1 MIRSGGE
8 LMLDYNLEQRGEA
21 SLYEYVYQQIRDDI
35 VAGRIAAGEHLPS
48 KRAFASHLGISVIT
62 IENAYSQLLA
72 EGYICSKPRRG
83 YYACELPEAPVLASA
98 AEDADR
104 DSAPA
109 GLNAHDTGGQP
120 EQFAPLSPSALEAAR
135 LWQSALRATLTSEDE
150 REIFSPAPAQ
160 GTARLRRAIAH
171 HLRGTRGMNVNP
183 DNIVIGAGAQLL
195 DTMLVQLLGTDK
207 VYAVEDPGYLRLTR
221 IYQAMGCEVRHIAL
235 DGEGV
240 DLGALQNAGTDVLH
254 LMPSH
259 QYPTGLVTSIA
270 RRYALLSWAAE
281 QLGRYLI
288 EDDFDCEF
296 RLAGKPIP
304 ALASID
310 AAQSVIYTNTFSK
323 SLSSALRLAY
333 MVLPDE
339 LMERFR
345 RELGFYASSVSSV
358 DQVALARLL
367 ESGDY
372 ERHVNRVRVRAR
384 EARDGLA
391 AIVRKAFPA
400 GEVSI
405 EHADAGLYCTVVAE
419 CEAGESSFTRALMH
433 SSIPFID
440 ISDCFWC
447 TDGASVPE
455 NSTQILV
462 QYDDLSPKVFNTLEL
477 QLTGGGALQPK

>member
-1 MIRSGGE
+1 
-8 LMLDYNLEQRGEA
+8 MLDYNLEQRGEA

-48 KRAFASHLGISVIT
+48 KRAFANHLGISVVT

-83 YYACELPEAPVLASA
+83 YYACKLPDAPVLGSA
-98 AEDADR
+98 AEGIDR

-109 GLNAHDTGGQP
+109 VLNAHDVDGRV

-150 REIFSPAPAQ
+150 REIFSPALAQ
-160 GTARLRRAIAH
+160 GTARLRCAIAH

-195 DTMLVQLLGTDK
+195 DTMLVQLLGAEK
-207 VYAVEDPGYLRLTR
+207 IYAVEDPGYLRLTR
-221 IYQAMGCEVRHIAL
+221 IYQAMGCKVRHIPQ

-240 DLGALQNAGTDVLH
+240 IMSDLLNTGADVLH

-281 QLGRYLI
+281 RPGRYLI

-345 RELGFYASSVSSV
+345 CELGFYASSVSSV

-391 AIVRKAFPA
+391 SLVRKAFPT

-419 CEAGESSFTRALMH
+419 RGVGGSSFVRALTR
-433 SSIPFID
+433 SSIPFVD
-440 ISDCFWC
+440 ISDCYWC
-447 TDGASVPE
+447 ADDASVPE
-455 NSTQILV
+455 NSSQILV
-462 QYDDLSPKVFNTLEL
+462 QYDDLSPKVLTTLEL
-477 QLTGGGALQPK
+477 QLTGHSAT

>member
-1 MIRSGGE
+1 
-8 LMLDYNLEQRGEA
+8 MLDYNLEQRGES

-83 YYACELPEAPVLASA
+83 YYACELPEAPVLATA

-104 DSAPA
+104 DTAPA
-109 GLNAHDTGGQP
+109 SLGVHDSYGQP

-160 GTARLRRAIAH
+160 GTARLRLAIAH

-195 DTMLVQLLGTDK
+195 DTMLVQLLGADK
-207 VYAVEDPGYLRLTR
+207 IYAVEDPGYLRLTR
-221 IYQAMGCEVRHIAL
+221 IYQAMGCKVRHIPL

-240 DLGALQNAGTDVLH
+240 NLGELLDAGADVLH

-281 QLGRYLI
+281 QPGRYLI

-345 RELGFYASSVSSV
+345 HNLGFYASSVSSV

-391 AIVRKAFPA
+391 ALVRKAFPA

-419 CEAGESSFTRALMH
+419 RGAGGSSFVRALTR
-433 SSIPFID
+433 SSIPFVD
-440 ISDCFWC
+440 ISDCYWC
-447 TDGASVPE
+447 ADGASVPE
-455 NSTQILV
+455 NSSQILV
-462 QYDDLSPKVFNTLEL
+462 QYDDLSPKVLNTLEL
-477 QLTGGGALQPK
+477 QLMGALCNLSE

>member
-1 MIRSGGE
+1 
-8 LMLDYNLEQRGEA
+8 MLDYNLEQRGDA

-83 YYACELPEAPVLASA
+83 YYACELPEAPVLALA

-104 DSAPA
+104 DAAPA
-109 GLNAHDTGGQP
+109 SFGVHDSYGQP
-120 EQFAPLSPSALEAAR
+120 EQFAPLSPSALEAAH

-160 GTARLRRAIAH
+160 GTARLRCAIAH

-195 DTMLVQLLGTDK
+195 DTILVQLLGADK
-207 VYAVEDPGYLRLTR
+207 TYAVEDPGYLRLTR
-221 IYQAMGCEVRHIAL
+221 IYQAMGCEVRHVPL

-240 DLGALQNAGTDVLH
+240 NLGELLDAGADVLH

-281 QLGRYLI
+281 RPGRYLI

-384 EARDGLA
+384 EARDGLVA
-391 AIVRKAFPA
+391 LVRKAFPA

-405 EHADAGLYCTVVAE
+405 GHADAGLYCVLAPASDKVGDGLIRAITDVGIPYVNIDDCLWANDQTTIQRT
-419 CEAGESSFTRALMH
+419 TRR
-433 SSIPFID
+433 
-440 ISDCFWC
+440 
-447 TDGASVPE
+447 V
-455 NSTQILV
+455 LV
-462 QYDDLSPKVFNTLEL
+462 QYDDLSPQVLD
-477 QLTGGGALQPK
+477 ALQKQLQ

>member
-1 MIRSGGE
+1 
-8 LMLDYNLEQRGEA
+8 MLDYNLEKRGEA

-72 EGYICSKPRRG
+72 EGYICSMPRRG
-83 YYACELPEAPVLASA
+83 YYACELPDAPVLASA

-104 DSAPA
+104 DTAPA
-109 GLNAHDTGGQP
+109 SFGVHDSYGQP

-160 GTARLRRAIAH
+160 GTARLRCAIAH

-195 DTMLVQLLGTDK
+195 DTMLVQLLGADK
-207 VYAVEDPGYLRLTR
+207 TYAVEDPGYLRLTR
-221 IYQAMGCEVRHIAL
+221 IYQAMGCEVRHIPL

-240 DLGALQNAGTDVLH
+240 NLGELLDAGADVLH

-281 QLGRYLI
+281 RPGRYLI

-384 EARDGLA
+384 EARDGLVA
-391 AIVRKAFPA
+391 LVRKAFPA

-405 EHADAGLYCTVVAE
+405 EHADAGLYCVLAPASDKVGDGLIRAIADVGIPYVNIDDCLWANDQTTIQRT
-419 CEAGESSFTRALMH
+419 TRRVL
-433 SSIPFID
+433 I
-440 ISDCFWC
+440 
-447 TDGASVPE
+447 
-455 NSTQILV
+455 
-462 QYDDLSPKVFNTLEL
+462 QYDDLSPQVLD
-477 QLTGGGALQPK
+477 ALQKQLQ

>member
-1 MIRSGGE
+1 
-8 LMLDYNLEQRGEA
+8 MLDYNLEQRGEA

-35 VAGRIAAGEHLPS
+35 VAGRIASGEHLPS

-72 EGYICSKPRRG
+72 EGYICSMPRRG
-83 YYACELPEAPVLASA
+83 YYACELPDAPVLASA
-98 AEDADR
+98 ETELDR

-109 GLNAHDTGGQP
+109 GLNAHGAGGQP

-135 LWQSALRATLTSEDE
+135 LWQSALRATLASEDE

-160 GTARLRRAIAH
+160 GTARLRHAIAH

-195 DTMLVQLLGTDK
+195 DTMLVQLLGTNK
-207 VYAVEDPGYLRLTR
+207 IYAVEDPGYLRLTR
-221 IYQAMGCEVRHIAL
+221 IYQAMGCKVRHIPL

-240 DLGALQNAGTDVLH
+240 NLGELLDAGADVLH

-281 QLGRYLI
+281 QPGRYLI

-345 RELGFYASSVSSV
+345 RGLGFYASSVSSV

-372 ERHVNRVRVRAR
+372 ERHVNRARVRAR

-391 AIVRKAFPA
+391 AIVRKTFPA

-405 EHADAGLYCTVVAE
+405 EHADTGLYCTVVAE
-419 CEAGESSFTRALMH
+419 CEAGESSFARALTR
-433 SSIPFID
+433 SGIPFID
-440 ISDCFWC
+440 ISDCYWC
-447 TDGASVPE
+447 TDGAAVPE

-462 QYDDLSPKVFNTLEL
+462 QYDDLSPKVLTTLEL
-477 QLTGGGALQPK
+477 QLMGALCNLSE

>member
-1 MIRSGGE
+1 
-8 LMLDYNLEQRGEA
+8 
-21 SLYEYVYQQIRDDI
+21 
-35 VAGRIAAGEHLPS
+35 
-48 KRAFASHLGISVIT
+48 
-62 IENAYSQLLA
+62 
-72 EGYICSKPRRG
+72 
-83 YYACELPEAPVLASA
+83 
-98 AEDADR
+98 
-104 DSAPA
+104 
-109 GLNAHDTGGQP
+109 
-120 EQFAPLSPSALEAAR
+120 
-135 LWQSALRATLTSEDE
+135 
-150 REIFSPAPAQ
+150 
-160 GTARLRRAIAH
+160 
-171 HLRGTRGMNVNP
+171 MNVNP

-195 DTMLVQLLGTDK
+195 DTMLVQLLGADK
-207 VYAVEDPGYLRLTR
+207 TYAVEDPGYLRLTR
-221 IYQAMGCEVRHIAL
+221 IYQAMGCKVRHVPL

-240 DLGALQNAGTDVLH
+240 NLGELLDAGADVLH

-281 QLGRYLI
+281 QPGRYLI

-384 EARDGLA
+384 EARDGLV

-405 EHADAGLYCTVVAE
+405 EHADAGLYCVLAPASDKVGDGLIRVIADV
-419 CEAGESSFTRALMH
+419 G
-433 SSIPFID
+433 IPCVNID
-440 ISDCFWC
+440 DCLWANDR
-447 TDGASVPE
+447 TT
-455 NSTQILV
+455 TQKTARRVLV
-462 QYDDLSPKVFNTLEL
+462 QYDDLSPQMLD
-477 QLTGGGALQPK
+477 ALQNQMQ

>member
-1 MIRSGGE
+1 
-8 LMLDYNLEQRGEA
+8 MLDYNLEQRGEA

-104 DSAPA
+104 DTAPA
-109 GLNAHDTGGQP
+109 SFGVHDSYGQP
-120 EQFAPLSPSALEAAR
+120 ELFVSLSPSALEAAR

-160 GTARLRRAIAH
+160 GTARLRLAIAH

-195 DTMLVQLLGTDK
+195 DTMLVQLLGADK
-207 VYAVEDPGYLRLTR
+207 IYAVEDPGYLRLTR
-221 IYQAMGCEVRHIAL
+221 IYQAMGCKVRHIPL

-240 DLGALQNAGTDVLH
+240 NLGELLDAGADVLH

-281 QLGRYLI
+281 RPGRYLI

-384 EARDGLA
+384 EARDGLVA
-391 AIVRKAFPA
+391 LVRKAFPA

-405 EHADAGLYCTVVAE
+405 EHADAGLYCVLAPASDKVGDGLIRAITDVGIPYVNIDDCLWANDQTTIQRT
-419 CEAGESSFTRALMH
+419 TRR
-433 SSIPFID
+433 
-440 ISDCFWC
+440 
-447 TDGASVPE
+447 V
-455 NSTQILV
+455 LV
-462 QYDDLSPKVFNTLEL
+462 QYDDLSPQTLD
-477 QLTGGGALQPK
+477 ALQNQLQ

>member
-1 MIRSGGE
+1 
-8 LMLDYNLEQRGEA
+8 MLDYNLEKRGEA

-98 AEDADR
+98 ETELDR
-104 DSAPA
+104 DSAAA
-109 GLNAHDTGGQP
+109 GSNAHDAGEQP
-120 EQFAPLSPSALEAAR
+120 EQFASLSPSALEAAR

-160 GTARLRRAIAH
+160 GTARLRLAIAH

-195 DTMLVQLLGTDK
+195 DTMLVQLLGADK
-207 VYAVEDPGYLRLTR
+207 IYAVEDPGYLRLTR
-221 IYQAMGCEVRHIAL
+221 IYQAMGCKVRHIPL

-240 DLGALQNAGTDVLH
+240 NLGELLDAGADVLH

-281 QLGRYLI
+281 RPGRYLI

-333 MVLPDE
+333 MVLPNE

-391 AIVRKAFPA
+391 AIVRKAFSA
-400 GEVSI
+400 GEVTI
-405 EHADAGLYCTVVAE
+405 EHADAGLYCVLAPASDKVGDGLIRAIANVNIPYVNIDD
-419 CEAGESSFTRALMH
+419 CLWAG
-433 SSIPFID
+433 
-440 ISDCFWC
+440 
-447 TDGASVPE
+447 DGAI
-455 NSTQILV
+455 TQRTTHRVLI
-462 QYDDLSPKVFNTLEL
+462 QYDDLGPQVLD
-477 QLTGGGALQPK
+477 ALQKQLQ

>member
-1 MIRSGGE
+1 MS
-8 LMLDYNLEQRGEA
+8 
-21 SLYEYVYQQIRDDI
+21 
-35 VAGRIAAGEHLPS
+35 
-48 KRAFASHLGISVIT
+48 
-62 IENAYSQLLA
+62 
-72 EGYICSKPRRG
+72 
-83 YYACELPEAPVLASA
+83 
-98 AEDADR
+98 
-104 DSAPA
+104 
-109 GLNAHDTGGQP
+109 
-120 EQFAPLSPSALEAAR
+120 
-135 LWQSALRATLTSEDE
+135 
-150 REIFSPAPAQ
+150 
-160 GTARLRRAIAH
+160 
-171 HLRGTRGMNVNP
+171 VNP

-195 DTMLVQLLGTDK
+195 DTMLVQLLGADK
-207 VYAVEDPGYLRLTR
+207 IYAVEDPGYLRLTR
-221 IYQAMGCEVRHIAL
+221 IYQAMGCEVRHVPL

-240 DLGALQNAGTDVLH
+240 NLGELLDAGADVLH

-281 QLGRYLI
+281 RTGRYLI

-384 EARDGLA
+384 EARDGLV

-405 EHADAGLYCTVVAE
+405 EHADAGLYCVLAPASDKVGDGLIRVIADV
-419 CEAGESSFTRALMH
+419 G
-433 SSIPFID
+433 IPCVNID
-440 ISDCFWC
+440 DCLWANDR
-447 TDGASVPE
+447 TT
-455 NSTQILV
+455 TQKAARRVLV
-462 QYDDLSPKVFNTLEL
+462 QYDDLSPQMLD
-477 QLTGGGALQPK
+477 ALQNQMQ

>member
-1 MIRSGGE
+1 
-8 LMLDYNLEQRGEA
+8 MLDYNLEQRGEA

-83 YYACELPEAPVLASA
+83 YYACELPEAPVLAT
-98 AEDADR
+98 AETELDR
-104 DSAPA
+104 DSTTS
-109 GLNAHDTGGQP
+109 GLNAHDAGEQP

-160 GTARLRRAIAH
+160 GTARLRCAIAH

-195 DTMLVQLLGTDK
+195 DTMLVQLLGADK
-207 VYAVEDPGYLRLTR
+207 TYAVEDPGYLRLTR
-221 IYQAMGCEVRHIAL
+221 IYQAMGCEVRHVPL

-240 DLGALQNAGTDVLH
+240 NLGELLDAGADVLH

-281 QLGRYLI
+281 RPGRYLI

-384 EARDGLA
+384 EARDGLVA
-391 AIVRKAFPA
+391 LVRKAFPA

-419 CEAGESSFTRALMH
+419 REAGESSFARALTH

-447 TDGASVPE
+447 ADGASVPE

-462 QYDDLSPKVFNTLEL
+462 QYDDLSPKVLTTLEL
-477 QLTGGGALQPK
+477 QLMGGTLQPK

>member
-1 MIRSGGE
+1 M
-8 LMLDYNLEQRGEA
+8 
-21 SLYEYVYQQIRDDI
+21 
-35 VAGRIAAGEHLPS
+35 
-48 KRAFASHLGISVIT
+48 
-62 IENAYSQLLA
+62 
-72 EGYICSKPRRG
+72 
-83 YYACELPEAPVLASA
+83 
-98 AEDADR
+98 
-104 DSAPA
+104 
-109 GLNAHDTGGQP
+109 
-120 EQFAPLSPSALEAAR
+120 
-135 LWQSALRATLTSEDE
+135 
-150 REIFSPAPAQ
+150 
-160 GTARLRRAIAH
+160 
-171 HLRGTRGMNVNP
+171 
-183 DNIVIGAGAQLL
+183 
-195 DTMLVQLLGTDK
+195 
-207 VYAVEDPGYLRLTR
+207 RLTR
-221 IYQAMGCEVRHIAL
+221 IYQAMGCKVRHIPL

-240 DLGALQNAGTDVLH
+240 NLGELLDAGADVLH

-281 QLGRYLI
+281 QPGRYLI

-419 CEAGESSFTRALMH
+419 CEAGGSSFARALMH

-462 QYDDLSPKVFNTLEL
+462 QYDDLSPKVLNTLEL
-477 QLTGGGALQPK
+477 QLTGALCNLSE

>member
-1 MIRSGGE
+1 
-8 LMLDYNLEQRGEA
+8 MLDYNLEQRGEA

-83 YYACELPEAPVLASA
+83 YYVCELPEAPVLASA
-98 AEDADR
+98 ETEFDR
-104 DSAPA
+104 DSAA
-109 GLNAHDTGGQP
+109 ARSNAHDAGEQP

-160 GTARLRRAIAH
+160 GTARLRCSIAH

-195 DTMLVQLLGTDK
+195 DTMLVQLLGADK
-207 VYAVEDPGYLRLTR
+207 TYAVEDPGYLRLTR
-221 IYQAMGCEVRHIAL
+221 IYQAMGCKVRHIPL

-240 DLGALQNAGTDVLH
+240 NLGELLDVGADVLH

-281 QLGRYLI
+281 QPGRYLI

-384 EARDGLA
+384 ETRDGLA
-391 AIVRKAFPA
+391 AIVRKAFSA
-400 GEVSI
+400 GEVTI
-405 EHADAGLYCTVVAE
+405 EHADAGLYCVLAPASDKMGDGLIRAIANVNIPYVNIDD
-419 CEAGESSFTRALMH
+419 CLWAG
-433 SSIPFID
+433 
-440 ISDCFWC
+440 
-447 TDGASVPE
+447 DGAM
-455 NSTQILV
+455 TQRTTHRVLI
-462 QYDDLSPKVFNTLEL
+462 QYDDLGPQVLD
-477 QLTGGGALQPK
+477 ALQKQLQ

>member
-1 MIRSGGE
+1 
-8 LMLDYNLEQRGEA
+8 MLDYNLEKRGEA

-48 KRAFASHLGISVIT
+48 KRVFASHLGISVIT

-83 YYACELPEAPVLASA
+83 YYACRLPDAPVLPLAS
-98 AEDADR
+98 EGIDR
-104 DSAPA
+104 DAVSVGPS
-109 GLNAHDTGGQP
+109 AHDVRGRV
-120 EQFAPLSPSALEAAR
+120 EQFDALSPSALEAAR
-135 LWQSALRATLTSEDE
+135 LWQSALRATLASEDE

-171 HLRGTRGMNVNP
+171 HLRGTRGMNVDPN
-183 DNIVIGAGAQLL
+183 NIVIGAGAQLL
-195 DTMLVQLLGTDK
+195 DTMLVQLLGADK
-207 VYAVEDPGYLRLTR
+207 VYAVEDP
-221 IYQAMGCEVRHIAL
+221 A
-235 DGEGV
+235 
-240 DLGALQNAGTDVLH
+240 
-254 LMPSH
+254 H

-281 QLGRYLI
+281 RPGRYLI

-310 AAQSVIYTNTFSK
+310 ASQSVIYTNTFSK

-345 RELGFYASSVSSV
+345 RNLGFYASSVSSV

-384 EARDGLA
+384 EARDGLTSL
-391 AIVRKAFPA
+391 VRRAFPA

-405 EHADAGLYCTVVAE
+405 EHADAGLYCAVVLAE
-419 CEAGESSFTRALMH
+419 DKAGEGFAKALADARISYVNIADCLWTGDRA
-433 SSIPFID
+433 
-440 ISDCFWC
+440 
-447 TDGASVPE
+447 
-455 NSTQILV
+455 STKNAPSRVLI
-462 QYDDLSPKVFNTLEL
+462 QYDDLSPQSLIVL
-477 QLTGGGALQPK
+477 QEQLQ

>member
-1 MIRSGGE
+1 
-8 LMLDYNLEQRGEA
+8 MLDYNLEKRGES

-62 IENAYSQLLA
+62 VENAYSQLLA

-98 AEDADR
+98 ETELDR
-104 DSAPA
+104 DSAAA
-109 GLNAHDTGGQP
+109 GSNAHDAGEQP
-120 EQFAPLSPSALEAAR
+120 EQFASLSPSALEAAR

-160 GTARLRRAIAH
+160 GTARLRSAIAH

-195 DTMLVQLLGTDK
+195 DTMLVQLLGADK
-207 VYAVEDPGYLRLTR
+207 TYAVEDPGYLRLTR
-221 IYQAMGCEVRHIAL
+221 IYQAMGCEVRHIPL

-240 DLGALQNAGTDVLH
+240 NLGELLDAGADVLH

-281 QLGRYLI
+281 RPGRYLI

-405 EHADAGLYCTVVAE
+405 DHADAGLCCTVVAE
-419 CEAGESSFTRALMH
+419 CEAGGSSFARALMR

-462 QYDDLSPKVFNTLEL
+462 QYDDLSPKVLNTLEL
-477 QLTGGGALQPK
+477 QLTGALCNLSE

>member
-1 MIRSGGE
+1 
-8 LMLDYNLEQRGEA
+8 
-21 SLYEYVYQQIRDDI
+21 
-35 VAGRIAAGEHLPS
+35 
-48 KRAFASHLGISVIT
+48 
-62 IENAYSQLLA
+62 
-72 EGYICSKPRRG
+72 
-83 YYACELPEAPVLASA
+83 
-98 AEDADR
+98 
-104 DSAPA
+104 
-109 GLNAHDTGGQP
+109 
-120 EQFAPLSPSALEAAR
+120 
-135 LWQSALRATLTSEDE
+135 
-150 REIFSPAPAQ
+150 
-160 GTARLRRAIAH
+160 
-171 HLRGTRGMNVNP
+171 MNVNP

-195 DTMLVQLLGTDK
+195 DTMLVQLLGVDK

-221 IYQAMGCEVRHIAL
+221 IYQAMGCKVRHIPL

-240 DLGALQNAGTDVLH
+240 DLGALQNAGADVLH

-281 QLGRYLI
+281 RSGRYLI

-391 AIVRKAFPA
+391 AIVRKTFPA
-400 GEVSI
+400 GEVSF

-462 QYDDLSPKVFNTLEL
+462 QYDDLSPKVLNTLEL
-477 QLTGGGALQPK
+477 QLTGALYNLSE

>member
-1 MIRSGGE
+1 
-8 LMLDYNLEQRGEA
+8 MLDYNLEQRGEA

-62 IENAYSQLLA
+62 IENAYSQLVA

-83 YYACELPEAPVLASA
+83 YYACELPDAPVLASA

-104 DSAPA
+104 DTAPA
-109 GLNAHDTGGQP
+109 SFGVHDSYGQP

-135 LWQSALRATLTSEDE
+135 LWQSALRAMLTSEDE

-160 GTARLRRAIAH
+160 GTARLRCAIAH

-195 DTMLVQLLGTDK
+195 DTMLVQLLGADK
-207 VYAVEDPGYLRLTR
+207 TYAVEDPGYLRLTR
-221 IYQAMGCEVRHIAL
+221 IYQAMGCEVRHIPL

-240 DLGALQNAGTDVLH
+240 NLGELLDAGADVLH

-281 QLGRYLI
+281 RPGRYLI

-384 EARDGLA
+384 EARDGLVA
-391 AIVRKAFPA
+391 LVRKAFPA

-405 EHADAGLYCTVVAE
+405 EHADAGLYCVLAPASDKVGDGLIRAIADVGIPYVNIDDCLWANDQTTIQRT
-419 CEAGESSFTRALMH
+419 TRRVL
-433 SSIPFID
+433 I
-440 ISDCFWC
+440 
-447 TDGASVPE
+447 
-455 NSTQILV
+455 
-462 QYDDLSPKVFNTLEL
+462 QYDDLSPQVLD
-477 QLTGGGALQPK
+477 ALQKQLQ

>member
-1 MIRSGGE
+1 
-8 LMLDYNLEQRGEA
+8 MLDYNLEQRGEA

-62 IENAYSQLLA
+62 IENAYSQLVA

-83 YYACELPEAPVLASA
+83 YYACELPDAPVLASA

-104 DSAPA
+104 DTASASF
-109 GLNAHDTGGQP
+109 GVHDSYGQP

-160 GTARLRRAIAH
+160 GTARLRCAIAH

-195 DTMLVQLLGTDK
+195 DTMLVQLLGADK
-207 VYAVEDPGYLRLTR
+207 TYAVEDPGYLRLTR
-221 IYQAMGCEVRHIAL
+221 IYQAMGCEVRHIPL

-240 DLGALQNAGTDVLH
+240 NLGELLDAGADVLH

-281 QLGRYLI
+281 RPGRYLI

-384 EARDGLA
+384 EARDGLVA
-391 AIVRKAFPA
+391 LVRKVFPA

-405 EHADAGLYCTVVAE
+405 EHADAGLYCVLAPASDKVGDGLIRAIADVGIPYVNIDDCLWANDQTTIQRT
-419 CEAGESSFTRALMH
+419 TRRVL
-433 SSIPFID
+433 I
-440 ISDCFWC
+440 
-447 TDGASVPE
+447 
-455 NSTQILV
+455 
-462 QYDDLSPKVFNTLEL
+462 QYDDLSPQVLD
-477 QLTGGGALQPK
+477 ALQKQLQ

>member
-1 MIRSGGE
+1 
-8 LMLDYNLEQRGEA
+8 MLDYNLEQRGEA

-104 DSAPA
+104 DAAPVSF
-109 GLNAHDTGGQP
+109 GVHDSYGQP

-160 GTARLRRAIAH
+160 GTARLRCAIAH

-207 VYAVEDPGYLRLTR
+207 TYAVEDPGYLRLTR
-221 IYQAMGCEVRHIAL
+221 IYQAMGCKVRHIPL

-240 DLGALQNAGTDVLH
+240 NLGELLDAGADVLH

-281 QLGRYLI
+281 QPGRYLI

-384 EARDGLA
+384 EARDGLTTLL
-391 AIVRKAFPA
+391 RETFPA
-400 GEVSI
+400 GEVSM

-419 CEAGESSFTRALMH
+419 REAGGSSFTRALMH

-462 QYDDLSPKVFNTLEL
+462 QYDDLSPKVLNTLEL
-477 QLTGGGALQPK
+477 QLTGRSAT

>member
-1 MIRSGGE
+1 
-8 LMLDYNLEQRGEA
+8 MLDYNLEQRGGA

-72 EGYICSKPRRG
+72 EGYIFSKPRRG

-98 AEDADR
+98 ETELDR

-109 GLNAHDTGGQP
+109 GLNAHDAGEQP
-120 EQFAPLSPSALEAAR
+120 EQFASLSPSALEAAR

-160 GTARLRRAIAH
+160 GTARLRHAIAH

-195 DTMLVQLLGTDK
+195 DTMLVQLLGADK
-207 VYAVEDPGYLRLTR
+207 TYAVEDPGYLRLTR
-221 IYQAMGCEVRHIAL
+221 IYQAMGCKVRHIPL

-240 DLGALQNAGTDVLH
+240 NLGELLDAGADVLH

-281 QLGRYLI
+281 QPGRYLI

-384 EARDGLA
+384 EARDGLVA
-391 AIVRKAFPA
+391 LVRKAFPA

-405 EHADAGLYCTVVAE
+405 EHADAGLYCVLAPASDKVGDGFIRAITDVGIPYVNIDDCLWANDQTTIQRT
-419 CEAGESSFTRALMH
+419 TRR
-433 SSIPFID
+433 
-440 ISDCFWC
+440 
-447 TDGASVPE
+447 V
-455 NSTQILV
+455 LV
-462 QYDDLSPKVFNTLEL
+462 QYDDLSPQTLD
-477 QLTGGGALQPK
+477 ALQNQLQ

>member
-1 MIRSGGE
+1 
-8 LMLDYNLEQRGEA
+8 MLDYNLEQRGEA

-98 AEDADR
+98 ETELDR

-109 GLNAHDTGGQP
+109 GLNAHDAGEQP
-120 EQFAPLSPSALEAAR
+120 EQFAALSPSALEAAR

-160 GTARLRRAIAH
+160 GTARLRYAIAH
-171 HLRGTRGMNVNP
+171 HLRGTRGMSVNP

-207 VYAVEDPGYLRLTR
+207 MYAVEDPGYLRLTR
-221 IYQAMGCEVRHIAL
+221 IYQAMGCKVRHIPL

-240 DLGALQNAGTDVLH
+240 DLSALQKTGTDVLH

-281 QLGRYLI
+281 QPDRYLI

-304 ALASID
+304 ALTSID

-345 RELGFYASSVSSV
+345 RNLGFYASSVSSV

-384 EARDGLA
+384 ETRDGLA
-391 AIVRKAFPA
+391 SLVRKAFPA

-405 EHADAGLYCTVVAE
+405 EHADAGLYCVVAVE
-419 CEAGESSFTRALMH
+419 RDTGGSSFMRTLTRL
-433 SSIPFID
+433 SIPFID
-440 ISDCFWC
+440 ISDCYWC
-447 TDGASVPE
+447 ADGASVPE

-462 QYDDLSPKVFNTLEL
+462 QYDDLSPKVLNTLEL
-477 QLTGGGALQPK
+477 QLTGALCNLSE

>member
-1 MIRSGGE
+1 
-8 LMLDYNLEQRGEA
+8 MLDYNLEQRGES

-83 YYACELPEAPVLASA
+83 YYACELPEAPVLATA

-104 DSAPA
+104 DTAPA
-109 GLNAHDTGGQP
+109 SLGVHDSYGQP

-160 GTARLRRAIAH
+160 GTARLRLAIAH

-195 DTMLVQLLGTDK
+195 DTMLVQLLGADK
-207 VYAVEDPGYLRLTR
+207 IYAVEDPGYLRLTR
-221 IYQAMGCEVRHIAL
+221 IYQAMGCKVRHIPL

-240 DLGALQNAGTDVLH
+240 NLGELLDAGADVLH

-281 QLGRYLI
+281 RPGRYLI

-333 MVLPDE
+333 MVLPNE

-372 ERHVNRVRVRAR
+372 ERHLNRVRIRAR

-391 AIVRKAFPA
+391 AIVRKAFSA
-400 GEVSI
+400 GEVTI
-405 EHADAGLYCTVVAE
+405 EHADAGLYCVLAPASDKVGDGLIRAITDVGIPYVNIDDCLWANDQTTIQRT
-419 CEAGESSFTRALMH
+419 TRR
-433 SSIPFID
+433 
-440 ISDCFWC
+440 
-447 TDGASVPE
+447 V
-455 NSTQILV
+455 LV
-462 QYDDLSPKVFNTLEL
+462 QYDDLSPQTLD
-477 QLTGGGALQPK
+477 ALQNQLQ

>member
-1 MIRSGGE
+1 
-8 LMLDYNLEQRGEA
+8 MLDYNLEQRGEA
-21 SLYEYVYQQIRDDI
+21 SLYEYIYQQIRDDI

-98 AEDADR
+98 ETELDR

-109 GLNAHDTGGQP
+109 GLNAHDAGEQP
-120 EQFAPLSPSALEAAR
+120 EQFAALSPSALEAAR

-160 GTARLRRAIAH
+160 GTARLRYALAH
-171 HLRGTRGMNVNP
+171 HLRGTRGMSVNP

-207 VYAVEDPGYLRLTR
+207 MYAVEDPGYLRLTR
-221 IYQAMGCEVRHIAL
+221 IYQAMGCKVRHIPL

-240 DLGALQNAGTDVLH
+240 DLSALQKTGTDVLH

-281 QLGRYLI
+281 QPDRYLI

-345 RELGFYASSVSSV
+345 RNLGFYASSVSSV

-384 EARDGLA
+384 ETRDGLA
-391 AIVRKAFPA
+391 SLVRKAFPA

-405 EHADAGLYCTVVAE
+405 EHADAGLYCVVAVE
-419 CEAGESSFTRALMH
+419 RDTGGSSFMRTLTRL
-433 SSIPFID
+433 SIPFID
-440 ISDCFWC
+440 ISDCYWC
-447 TDGASVPE
+447 ADGASVPE

-462 QYDDLSPKVFNTLEL
+462 QYDDLSPKVLNTLEL
-477 QLTGGGALQPK
+477 QLTGALCNLSE

>member
-1 MIRSGGE
+1 
-8 LMLDYNLEQRGEA
+8 MLDYNLEQRGGA

-160 GTARLRRAIAH
+160 GTARLRCAIAH

-195 DTMLVQLLGTDK
+195 DTMLAQLLGTDK
-207 VYAVEDPGYLRLTR
+207 IYAVEDPGYLRLTR
-221 IYQAMGCEVRHIAL
+221 IYQAMGCKVRHIPL

-240 DLGALQNAGTDVLH
+240 NLGELLDAGADVLH

-462 QYDDLSPKVFNTLEL
+462 QYDDLSPKVLNTLEL
-477 QLTGGGALQPK
+477 QLTGALCNLSE

>member
-1 MIRSGGE
+1 
-8 LMLDYNLEQRGEA
+8 MLDYNLEQRGEA

-98 AEDADR
+98 ETELDR

-109 GLNAHDTGGQP
+109 GLNAHDADGQP
-120 EQFAPLSPSALEAAR
+120 EQFTPLSPSALEAAR

-171 HLRGTRGMNVNP
+171 HLRGTRGMNINP

-207 VYAVEDPGYLRLTR
+207 IYAVEDPGYLRLTR
-221 IYQAMGCEVRHIAL
+221 IYQAMGCKVRHIPL

-240 DLGALQNAGTDVLH
+240 DLGALQNAGADVLH

-281 QLGRYLI
+281 RSGRYLI

-384 EARDGLA
+384 EVRDGLA

-405 EHADAGLYCTVVAE
+405 EHADAGLYCVLAPASENV
-419 CEAGESSFTRALMH
+419 GDGLIRAIEDVGIPYI
-433 SSIPFID
+433 SID
-440 ISDCFWC
+440 DCLWAS
-447 TDGASVPE
+447 DGAMTPRTTRRVL
-455 NSTQILV
+455 I
-462 QYDDLSPKVFNTLEL
+462 QYDDLSPQVL
-477 QLTGGGALQPK
+477 GALQKQLQ

>member
-1 MIRSGGE
+1 
-8 LMLDYNLEQRGEA
+8 MLDYNLEQRGEA

-62 IENAYSQLLA
+62 IENAYSQLVA

-83 YYACELPEAPVLASA
+83 YYACELPDTPVLASA

-104 DSAPA
+104 DTAPA
-109 GLNAHDTGGQP
+109 SFGVHDSYGQP

-160 GTARLRRAIAH
+160 GIARLRCAIAH

-195 DTMLVQLLGTDK
+195 DTMLVQLLGADK
-207 VYAVEDPGYLRLTR
+207 TYAVEDPGYLRLTR
-221 IYQAMGCEVRHIAL
+221 IYQAMGCEVRHIPL

-240 DLGALQNAGTDVLH
+240 NLGELLDAGADVLH

-281 QLGRYLI
+281 RPGRYLI

-384 EARDGLA
+384 EARDGLVA
-391 AIVRKAFPA
+391 LVRKAFPA

-405 EHADAGLYCTVVAE
+405 EHADAGLYCVLAPASDKV
-419 CEAGESSFTRALMH
+419 GDGLIRAITDVG
-433 SSIPFID
+433 IPYVNID
-440 ISDCFWC
+440 DCLWANDQ
-447 TDGASVPE
+447 TTIQRTTHRVL
-455 NSTQILV
+455 I
-462 QYDDLSPKVFNTLEL
+462 QYDDLSPQVLDALHKQL
-477 QLTGGGALQPK
+477 Q

>member
-1 MIRSGGE
+1 
-8 LMLDYNLEQRGEA
+8 
-21 SLYEYVYQQIRDDI
+21 
-35 VAGRIAAGEHLPS
+35 
-48 KRAFASHLGISVIT
+48 
-62 IENAYSQLLA
+62 
-72 EGYICSKPRRG
+72 
-83 YYACELPEAPVLASA
+83 
-98 AEDADR
+98 
-104 DSAPA
+104 
-109 GLNAHDTGGQP
+109 
-120 EQFAPLSPSALEAAR
+120 
-135 LWQSALRATLTSEDE
+135 
-150 REIFSPAPAQ
+150 
-160 GTARLRRAIAH
+160 
-171 HLRGTRGMNVNP
+171 MNVDP

-195 DTMLVQLLGTDK
+195 DTMLVQLLGADK

-221 IYQAMGCEVRHIAL
+221 IYQAMGCEVRHIPL

-240 DLGALQNAGTDVLH
+240 DLSALQKTGADVLH

-281 QLGRYLI
+281 QPDRYLI

-339 LMERFR
+339 LMERFKR
-345 RELGFYASSVSSV
+345 NLGFYASSVSSV

-384 EARDGLA
+384 EARDGLTA
-391 AIVRKAFPA
+391 LVRKAFPA
-400 GEVSI
+400 GEFLV
-405 EHADAGLYCTVVAE
+405 EHADAGLYCVVVAE
-419 CEAGESSFTRALMH
+419 RDTGGNSFTRALAR
-433 SSIPFID
+433 SSIPYID
-440 ISDCFWC
+440 INDCFWC
-447 TDGASVPE
+447 PDGAHGSSNPPR
-455 NSTQILV
+455 ILV
-462 QYDDLSPKVFNTLEL
+462 QYDDLSPNALNTLES
-477 QLTGGGALQPK
+477 QLMGAPSNLSE